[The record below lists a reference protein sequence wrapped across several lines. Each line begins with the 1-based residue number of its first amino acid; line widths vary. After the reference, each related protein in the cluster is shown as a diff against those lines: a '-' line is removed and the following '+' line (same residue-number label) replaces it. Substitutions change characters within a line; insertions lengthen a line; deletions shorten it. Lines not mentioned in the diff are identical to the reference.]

1 MSLGHE
7 FLFVDF
13 FRIAE
18 VKPSSCPAYTSASKS
33 RMRSKSTPSPSR
45 HKPSSARWAVF
56 VINDDW
62 RARLQPATWDDANL
76 R

>member
-18 VKPSSCPAYTSASKS
+18 VKPSSCPIYTSASNS

-45 HKPSSARWAVF
+45 RKPSSARWAVF
-56 VINDDW
+56 VNDDW
-62 RARLQPATWDDANL
+62 RARLQPANWDDANL